1 LSRAGKYSGSAVTIV
16 GEPNEVMMAFFWKAA
31 LVPAVAM
38 IAVLP
43 SGWAQSASNPLD
55 DNAPNAV
62 AHPHYTAEQRAAGE
76 KAHEQQLLTDWADL
90 AKYREADAKV
100 PPPAPGEMRVVF
112 MGDSITENWGQKNNP
127 VIHDLGDFFPGKPYY
142 NRGISGQTSPQMLV
156 RFWQDVIDL
165 KPKVVVILA
174 GANDIAENTGPM
186 TMEATEN
193 NIRSMV
199 DLARANGI
207 RVVLSSVLPASD
219 FWWHPGL
226 NPAPTIKEL
235 NAWIEQ
241 YAGKEHLA
249 YVDYYSHLVNSQGG
263 MKAEYSPDGVHP
275 NGAGY
280 AVMAPL
286 AQAGIRAAMQ
296 EPGMCGKGGE

>member
-1 LSRAGKYSGSAVTIV
+1 MGIRGSALVV
-16 GEPNEVMMAFFWKAA
+16 VAAA
-31 LVPAVAM
+31 LSVVCC
-38 IAVLP
+38 
-43 SGWAQSASNPLD
+43 GWGQSASSPTD
-55 DNAPNAV
+55 DNAARAV

-76 KAHEQQLLTDWADL
+76 KAHEQQLLTDFADL
-90 AKYREADAKV
+90 AKYREADAQV
-100 PPPAPGEMRVVF
+100 PPPTPGEMRVVF
-112 MGDSITENWGQKNNP
+112 MGDSITENWGEKNNP
-127 VIHDLGDFFPGKPYY
+127 VMHDLGDFFPGKPYF

-156 RFWQDVIDL
+156 RFRQDVIDL

-174 GANDIAENTGPM
+174 GTNDIAENTGPI

-207 RVVLSSVLPASD
+207 RVVLCSVLPASD

-226 NPAPTIKEL
+226 NPAAKIKAL

-241 YAGKEHLA
+241 YAGKKHLA
-249 YVDYYSHLVNSQGG
+249 YVDYYSHLVNRQGG

-286 AQAGIRAAMQ
+286 AEAGIRAAMQ
-296 EPGMCGKGGE
+296 EPGVCGAGAGGA

>member
-1 LSRAGKYSGSAVTIV
+1 L
-16 GEPNEVMMAFFWKAA
+16 AFFGKRA
-31 LVPAVAM
+31 LVTATAM
-38 IAVLP
+38 LATLT

-55 DNAPNAV
+55 DNAPAAV
-62 AHPHYTAEQRAAGE
+62 AHPHYTPEQRAAGE

-100 PPPAPGEMRVVF
+100 PPPAPGETRVVF

-127 VIHDLGDFFPGKPYY
+127 AIHDLGDFFPGKPYF

-156 RFWQDVIDL
+156 RFRQDVIDL
-165 KPKVVVILA
+165 QPKVVVILA

-186 TMEATEN
+186 PMEATEN
-193 NIRSMV
+193 NLGSMV

-207 RVVLSSVLPASD
+207 KVALCSVLPASD

-226 NPAPTIKEL
+226 DPAPKIKAL
-235 NAWIEQ
+235 NDWIEQ
-241 YAGKEHLA
+241 YAAKNHLA
-249 YVDYYSHLVNSQGG
+249 YVDYYSHLVNSHGG

-286 AQAGIRAAMQ
+286 AEAGIRAALQ
-296 EPGMCGKGGE
+296 EAPLCGTGGRGSSSGAARQ